1 MLQRIQ
7 SIWLLLAA
15 TMSAL
20 SLKFSFFSG
29 NKLNS
34 ETNVKEW
41 IEYTAAQGSLNAI
54 LTIAICV
61 ATLVCIFM
69 YKDRKRQLLI
79 NISIL
84 VVALL
89 NIVLYFNASKTFT
102 ESNTDLTAL
111 VSLSIPVLLIL
122 SAIGIYKDEQLVKKA
137 DRLR

>member
-29 NKLNS
+29 NKINT

-54 LTIAICV
+54 LTIAIGV

-79 NISIL
+79 SLIVLAVSF
-84 VVALL
+84 L
-89 NIVLYFNASKTFT
+89 NIFLYYNASKTFT

-111 VSLSIPVLLIL
+111 ISLSIPVFLVLAAL
-122 SAIGIYKDEQLVKKA
+122 GIYKDEQLVKNA

>member
-29 NKLNS
+29 NKINT

-41 IEYTAAQGSLNAI
+41 VEFTAAQGNLNAI
-54 LTIAICV
+54 LTIAIGV
-61 ATLVCIFM
+61 ASLVCIFM
-69 YKDRKRQLLI
+69 FKDRKRQLLI
-79 NISIL
+79 SLIVLAVSF
-84 VVALL
+84 L
-89 NIVLYFNASKTFT
+89 NIFLYYNASKSFT

-111 VSLSIPVLLIL
+111 ISLSIPVFLVLA
-122 SAIGIYKDEQLVKKA
+122 AIGIYKDEQLVKNA

>member
-1 MLQRIQ
+1 
-7 SIWLLLAA
+7 
-15 TMSAL
+15 
-20 SLKFSFFSG
+20 
-29 NKLNS
+29 LNP

-79 NISIL
+79 NISLL

-111 VSLSIPVLLIL
+111 ISLSIPVLLIL

>member
-29 NKLNS
+29 NKLNP

-79 NISIL
+79 NISLL

-111 VSLSIPVLLIL
+111 ISLAIPVFLVL
-122 SAIGIYKDEQLVKKA
+122 AAVGIYKDEQLVKNA

>member
-15 TMSAL
+15 TL
-20 SLKFSFFSG
+20 SGLSFRFSFFSG
-29 NKLNS
+29 NKLNT

-41 IEYTAAQGSLNAI
+41 IEFNATQSTVT
-54 LTIAICV
+54 LLLAVAIAVASVVCV
-61 ATLVCIFM
+61 FM

-79 NISIL
+79 AVGLIALSI
-84 VVALL
+84 L
-89 NIVLYFNASKTFT
+89 NIVLYFNASKSFT

-111 VSLSIPVLLIL
+111 ISLGIPILLIL
-122 SAIGIYKDEQLVKKA
+122 AAIGIYKDEQLVKKA

>member
-29 NKLNS
+29 NKINT

-41 IEYTAAQGSLNAI
+41 VEFTAAQSSLNAI
-54 LTIAICV
+54 LTIAMGV
-61 ATLVCIFM
+61 ASLVCIFM

-79 NISIL
+79 SLIVL
-84 VVALL
+84 ALSFL
-89 NIVLYFNASKTFT
+89 NIFLYYNASKSFT

-111 VSLSIPVLLIL
+111 ISLSIPVFLVLA
-122 SAIGIYKDEQLVKKA
+122 AIGIYKDEQLVKNA

>member
-15 TMSAL
+15 TL
-20 SLKFSFFSG
+20 SGLSFKFSFFSG
-29 NKLNS
+29 NRLNT

-41 IEYTAAQGSLNAI
+41 IEFDATQSTVTLLLAVAI
-54 LTIAICV
+54 AVASAVCV
-61 ATLVCIFM
+61 FM

-79 NISIL
+79 AVGLIALSI
-84 VVALL
+84 L
-89 NIVLYFNASKTFT
+89 NIVLYFNASKSFT

-111 VSLSIPVLLIL
+111 ISLGIPILLIL
-122 SAIGIYKDEQLVKKA
+122 AAIGIYKDEQLVKKA

>member
-15 TMSAL
+15 TLSAL
-20 SLKFSFFSG
+20 SFKFSFFSG
-29 NKLNS
+29 NKLNT
-34 ETNVKEW
+34 ETNSKEW
-41 IEYTAAQGSLNAI
+41 IQFTAEEGSLNAI

-79 NISIL
+79 AIGLIIFSI
-84 VVALL
+84 L
-89 NIVLYFNASKTFT
+89 NIVFYFNASKSFT

-111 VSLSIPVLLIL
+111 ISLGIPLLLIL
-122 SAIGIYKDEQLVKKA
+122 AAIGIYKDEKLVKNA

>member
-29 NKLNS
+29 NKLNP

-111 VSLSIPVLLIL
+111 ISLSIPVLLIL

>member
-29 NKLNS
+29 NKLNP

-79 NISIL
+79 NISLL

>member
-7 SIWLLLAA
+7 SIWLLLAS

-29 NKLNS
+29 NKLNT

-41 IEYTAAQGSLNAI
+41 IEYTADQGSLNAI
-54 LTIAICV
+54 FTIAICV

-79 NISIL
+79 NLIIL
-84 VVALL
+84 GVSLL
-89 NIVLYFNASKTFT
+89 NIFLYYTASKTFT

-111 VSLSIPVLLIL
+111 ISLSIPVFLIL
-122 SAIGIYKDEQLVKKA
+122 AAIGIYKDEQLVKKA

>member
-29 NKLNS
+29 NKLNP

-54 LTIAICV
+54 V
-61 ATLVCIFM
+61 QRPKKATV
-69 YKDRKRQLLI
+69 DQLI
-79 NISIL
+79 DIGYIL
-84 VVALL
+84 VEYFFILQCKQ
-89 NIVLYFNASKTFT
+89 NLY
-102 ESNTDLTAL
+102 
-111 VSLSIPVLLIL
+111 
-122 SAIGIYKDEQLVKKA
+122 
-137 DRLR
+137 

>member
-29 NKLNS
+29 NKLNP

-79 NISIL
+79 NISLL

-111 VSLSIPVLLIL
+111 ISLSIPVLLIL

>member
-29 NKLNS
+29 NKLNP

>member
-29 NKLNS
+29 NKINI

-41 IEYTAAQGSLNAI
+41 IEFTAAQGSLNAI
-54 LTIAICV
+54 LTIAIGV
-61 ATLVCIFM
+61 AALVCIFM

-79 NISIL
+79 SL
-84 VVALL
+84 VVLAVSFL
-89 NIVLYFNASKTFT
+89 NIFLYYNASKAFT
-102 ESNTDLTAL
+102 ESTTDLTAL
-111 VSLSIPVLLIL
+111 ISLSIPVFLVL
-122 SAIGIYKDEQLVKKA
+122 AAFGIYKDEQLVKNA

>member
-29 NKLNS
+29 NKLNP

-41 IEYTAAQGSLNAI
+41 IEYTAAQGSFNAI
-54 LTIAICV
+54 LTIAICI

-111 VSLSIPVLLIL
+111 ISLSIPVLLIL

>member
-7 SIWLLLAA
+7 SIWLLIAA

-29 NKLNS
+29 NKLNP

-102 ESNTDLTAL
+102 ESTTDLTAL
-111 VSLSIPVLLIL
+111 ISLSIPVLLIL

>member
-29 NKLNS
+29 NKINT

-54 LTIAICV
+54 ITIAIGV

-79 NISIL
+79 SLIVLAVSF
-84 VVALL
+84 L
-89 NIVLYFNASKTFT
+89 NIFLYYNASKTFT

-111 VSLSIPVLLIL
+111 ISLSIPVFLVLAAL
-122 SAIGIYKDEQLVKKA
+122 GIYKDEQLVKNA

>member
-29 NKLNS
+29 NKLNP

-79 NISIL
+79 NISLL

-122 SAIGIYKDEQLVKKA
+122 SAIGIYNDEQLVKKA

>member
-29 NKLNS
+29 NKINT

-41 IEYTAAQGSLNAI
+41 VEFTAAQGSLNAI
-54 LTIAICV
+54 LTIAMGV
-61 ATLVCIFM
+61 ASLVCIFM

-79 NISIL
+79 SLIVL
-84 VVALL
+84 ALSFL
-89 NIVLYFNASKTFT
+89 NIFLYYNASKSFT

-111 VSLSIPVLLIL
+111 ISLSIPVFLVL
-122 SAIGIYKDEQLVKKA
+122 AAKGIYKDEQLVKNA

>member
-29 NKLNS
+29 NKLNT

-41 IEYTAAQGSLNAI
+41 IEYTADQGSLNAI
-54 LTIAICV
+54 FTIAICV

-79 NISIL
+79 SLIVL
-84 VVALL
+84 VGSLL
-89 NIVLYFNASKTFT
+89 NIFLYYNASKTFT

-111 VSLSIPVLLIL
+111 ISLSIPVFLVLA
-122 SAIGIYKDEQLVKKA
+122 SFGIYKDEQMVKNA

>member
-29 NKLNS
+29 NKLNA

-41 IEYTAAQGSLNAI
+41 VEYTAAQGSLNAI

-79 NISIL
+79 SLIVLAVS
-84 VVALL
+84 LL
-89 NIVLYFNASKTFT
+89 NIFLYYNSSKTFT

-111 VSLSIPVLLIL
+111 ISLSIPVFLVLASL
-122 SAIGIYKDEQLVKKA
+122 GIYKDEQLVKNA

>member
-29 NKLNS
+29 NKLNP

-54 LTIAICV
+54 FTIAIGV
-61 ATLVCIFM
+61 ASLVCIFM

-79 NISIL
+79 SLIVLAVSF
-84 VVALL
+84 L
-89 NIVLYFNASKTFT
+89 NIFLYYNASQAFI

-111 VSLSIPVLLIL
+111 ISLSIPVFLVLAAL
-122 SAIGIYKDEQLVKKA
+122 GIYKDEQLVKNA

>member
-15 TMSAL
+15 TL
-20 SLKFSFFSG
+20 SGLSFKFSFFSG
-29 NKLNS
+29 NRLNT

-41 IEYTAAQGSLNAI
+41 IEFNATQSTVT
-54 LTIAICV
+54 LLLAVAIAVASAVCV
-61 ATLVCIFM
+61 FM

-79 NISIL
+79 AVSLIALSI
-84 VVALL
+84 L
-89 NIVLYFNASKTFT
+89 NIVLYFNASKSFT

-111 VSLSIPVLLIL
+111 ISLGIPILLIL
-122 SAIGIYKDEQLVKKA
+122 AAIGIYKDEQLVKKA

>member
-15 TMSAL
+15 TMGAL

-29 NKLNS
+29 NKLNA
-34 ETNVKEW
+34 ETKVKEW

-79 NISIL
+79 NLIIL
-84 VVALL
+84 AVSLL
-89 NIVLYFNASKTFT
+89 NIFLYFNASSSFT

-111 VSLSIPVLLIL
+111 ISLSIPVFLVLA
-122 SAIGIYKDEQLVKKA
+122 AIGIYKDEQLVKTA

>member
-29 NKLNS
+29 NKLNA

-41 IEYTAAQGSLNAI
+41 VEYTAAQGSLNAI

-79 NISIL
+79 SLIVLAVS
-84 VVALL
+84 LL
-89 NIVLYFNASKTFT
+89 NIFLYYNSSKTFT

-111 VSLSIPVLLIL
+111 ISLSIPIFLVLASL
-122 SAIGIYKDEQLVKKA
+122 GIYKDEQLVKNA

>member
-29 NKLNS
+29 NKINT

-41 IEYTAAQGSLNAI
+41 VEFTAAQGSLNAI
-54 LTIAICV
+54 LTIAMGV
-61 ATLVCIFM
+61 ASLVCIFM

-79 NISIL
+79 SLIVL
-84 VVALL
+84 ALSFL
-89 NIVLYFNASKTFT
+89 NIFLYYNASKSFT

-111 VSLSIPVLLIL
+111 ISLSIPVFLVLA
-122 SAIGIYKDEQLVKKA
+122 AIGIYKDEQLVKNA

>member
-29 NKLNS
+29 NKLNP

-79 NISIL
+79 NILITGW
-84 VVALL
+84 
-89 NIVLYFNASKTFT
+89 Y
-102 ESNTDLTAL
+102 AL
-111 VSLSIPVLLIL
+111 VEYCIIL
-122 SAIGIYKDEQLVKKA
+122 QCQ
-137 DRLR
+137 

>member
-15 TMSAL
+15 SMGAL
-20 SLKFSFFSG
+20 SLQFSFFSG
-29 NKLNS
+29 NKLNA

-79 NISIL
+79 NLIIL
-84 VVALL
+84 AVSLL
-89 NIVLYFNASKTFT
+89 NIFLYFNASKSFT

-111 VSLSIPVLLIL
+111 ISLSIPVCLVLA
-122 SAIGIYKDEQLVKKA
+122 AIGIYKDEQLVKNA

>member
-15 TMSAL
+15 TMGAL

-29 NKLNS
+29 NKLNA

-79 NISIL
+79 NLIIL
-84 VVALL
+84 AVSLL
-89 NIVLYFNASKTFT
+89 NIFLYFNASSSFT

-111 VSLSIPVLLIL
+111 ISLSIPVFLVLA
-122 SAIGIYKDEQLVKKA
+122 AIGIYKDEQLVKTA

>member
-29 NKLNS
+29 NKLNT

-54 LTIAICV
+54 FTIAICV

-79 NISIL
+79 NLIIL
-84 VVALL
+84 GFSLL
-89 NIVLYFNASKTFT
+89 NIFLYYTASKTFT

-111 VSLSIPVLLIL
+111 ISLSIPVCLLL
-122 SAIGIYKDEQLVKKA
+122 AAIGIYKDEQLVKKA